1 MEEKNLNKMEDFGK
15 FIENQVNDIM
25 GVKEISKSEL
35 RLMMFKRWF
44 TILINILVK
53 MMIAITI
60 IPLSSGITR
69 GLFSFVFILWILTP
83 FTNKIIDLIWRILN
97 GRE

>member
-1 MEEKNLNKMEDFGK
+1 MEKEGLNKIEDFGK
-15 FIENQVNDIM
+15 FIEKQINEVM

-60 IPLSSGITR
+60 IPLSSEITR
-69 GLFSFVFILWILTP
+69 GIFSFVFILWILTP
-83 FTNKIIDLIWRILN
+83 FKNKIIDLIWRILN
-97 GRE
+97 GRR